1 MRLILWN
8 NLISSAVIKNW
19 FSTLTLSQEILTKCQ
34 YLLISLKS
42 LTETTGALGFFVV
55 VVRFFWGVV
64 GFCAFFLFVFKSN
77 AFHILTSL
85 LIFLSY
91 WASTSV
97 QAVLLSE
104 TEDMPDTSGHS
115 VFLKSNIPA
124 VVQPVVCT
132 VRLQQK

>member
-1 MRLILWN
+1 MKEEENI
-8 NLISSAVIKNW
+8 
-19 FSTLTLSQEILTKCQ
+19 FHD
-34 YLLISLKS
+34 
-42 LTETTGALGFFVV
+42 FF
-55 VVRFFWGVV
+55 FFFFGCWLFWVWVV
-64 GFCAFFLFVFKSN
+64 GFWVFFVFKSN

-97 QAVLLSE
+97 QALLLSE
-104 TEDMPDTSGHS
+104 TEDTPDTSGHG

-124 VVQPVVCT
+124 VVQPDVCT